1 MGFADNSL
9 DKTDCSL
16 SLFQRISPAPKDKK
30 VAFGI
35 ALGGEI
41 KLTPTKTIA
50 KLKTMFE
57 LMRYFFSS
65 MRGRIAKKQPN
76 PNCQI
81 RVGNKKK
88 TGFAPPMEVK

>member
-30 VAFGI
+30 VALGI
-35 ALGGEI
+35 AVGGEI
-41 KLTPTKTIA
+41 KLIPTKTIA

-57 LMRYFFSS
+57 LMLYFFSS
-65 MRGRIAKKQPN
+65 TMERIAKKQPN